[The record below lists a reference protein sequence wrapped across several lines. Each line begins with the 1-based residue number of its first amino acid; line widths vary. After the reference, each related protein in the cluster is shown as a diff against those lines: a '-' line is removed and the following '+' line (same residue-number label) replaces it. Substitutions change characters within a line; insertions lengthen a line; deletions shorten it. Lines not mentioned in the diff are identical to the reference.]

1 MSDLSTRRRRTLSHL
16 VSFSLQSPRGSYGGT
31 SSLWNELNCVNGS
44 VIDAVCCEDS
54 HCTELSS
61 EKDCNKADAS
71 TCLWDSENEKCVQNR
86 DARNNVCCLNAG
98 GEMCMAVS
106 RGICPTDHEV
116 PSGCCSSMGAKWDGI
131 LSVNKTG
138 YVCCN
143 TPCHDMEKKLGCEVP
158 PRCHERSHKGL
169 DYGQL
174 GFKSGLLDNYL
185 NGPYPTE
192 IGQVVPGLIAP
203 PPLYGGYGDE
213 YKGDFPGQ
221 GLHDYDDS
229 EDKHVE
235 EITVDDLMNSLIE
248 ALSADDDVYSY
259 DKVMTSDPLFKKDEF
274 GGVVDSFNY
283 IDPNYFLD
291 AIYGTPKTYGGGFR
305 QGHSAY
311 SGYGGGYQDSAYG
324 AVNGN
329 LGYGGNKYGHS
340 PYAVSSYDPSVYGAG
355 GYGSSVHGAADYA
368 SSVYGGVPRYDA
380 GYGASGYVSKRYSN
394 HYGNLNHGV
403 GFGPSSQF
411 PTGYGASGYSNG
423 YGGQSYNSGYGTSYG
438 SGQGSSSYATS
449 GASYGSGHG
458 SSNYGASGTSYG
470 SGHGSSNYGASGT
483 SYGSGHGSSNYGT
496 TYDSGY
502 KTSKYGDSGYGSP
515 YVTSTPVMEP
525 LIRDMAMDPNHYS
538 PNSERDTHDSDG
550 SYASPSDGYQQ
561 ADWGSGSESGY
572 ESPTSGYPAASS
584 IYSSGNA
591 YGVHQSEDSYTAGGW
606 NPNTNKNYHYGGVG
620 GSYSQPH
627 LPNFNI
633 PLHFGEIHT
642 DAWRSGQKV
651 TKEKDSDSAKS
662 ETSETT

>member
-1 MSDLSTRRRRTLSHL
+1 ML
-16 VSFSLQSPRGSYGGT
+16 
-31 SSLWNELNCVNGS
+31 
-44 VIDAVCCEDS
+44 
-54 HCTELSS
+54 
-61 EKDCNKADAS
+61 
-71 TCLWDSENEKCVQNR
+71 
-86 DARNNVCCLNAG
+86 

-143 TPCHDMEKKLGCEVP
+143 TPCHDMEKLGCEVP

-423 YGGQSYNSGYGTSYG
+423 YGGQSYNSGYGDGYGGVSYNSGYGTSGTSYG

-449 GASYGSGHG
+449 GASYGSGHGSSNYGASGTSYGSGHG

-515 YVTSTPVMEP
+515 YVTSTPV
-525 LIRDMAMDPNHYS
+525 DNYGASGYGTNYGNTGYNVGYGASNQGHGYGSNHYS
-538 PNSERDTHDSDG
+538 PNSEYAQVDNAYGSQYTNNGISQAGYAVQSSYNHNSGYESQSDSDG